1 MMSLPRRCS
10 FGIFCATPM
19 ITMDNNSSLMSLGR
33 ATHQPTRNGGEG
45 AAKAVMSVF
54 RLLAAKFE
62 LRPCDAAEPWQLG

>member
-1 MMSLPRRCS
+1 
-10 FGIFCATPM
+10 M